1 MIISKGLVIM
11 RIGKRLVKSLVAMV
25 LCFTVAP
32 IMPAGAAFYSSISAL
47 QCLQVDS
54 RSTKVMAMGRT
65 MGTLIG
71 AFYGICVQLLGITG
85 IFLNG
90 SYLYYLMVSLVT
102 VMVLHTAS
110 VFNYKSSAYFGAV
123 VFLSITVVHRG
134 DAGLMAFVASRV
146 SATMV
151 GVAIGIG
158 VNSLELPRHKQKD
171 VLLVSG
177 LEGTLFKPGGQ
188 IGDATRIVLNRMIE
202 QGAMFTIASLR
213 TPASIIEAIPGINL
227 NLPVVACNGAVL
239 YDIKQNRYLKSLP
252 LNRELGETIC
262 DFLKS
267 QGLHVFANCL
277 IDNVLVIH
285 YGKFNNPVEASIFE
299 KCRTSPYRNYIHESH
314 YIADSRP
321 LYYMVIEQ
329 TVKLQA
335 VAIRLKNEPFASQI
349 KVLFYPSGDHPG
361 YSYLKI
367 YRNDVSKKAML
378 DCLQQLIKAE
388 RIVTC
393 GSVKNYYDICIE
405 AGDFDTAIKRLDRVF
420 KPLGG
425 AGISKL
431 QLKRLIFQSQGN
443 IMGKT
448 SRRKIWKE

>member
-1 MIISKGLVIM
+1 MK
-11 RIGKRLVKSLVAMV
+11 IGKRLVKSLAAMV
-25 LCFTVAP
+25 LCFTVALF
-32 IMPAGAAFYSSISAL
+32 MPAGAAFYSAISAL

-54 RSTKVMAMGRT
+54 KSTRVTALGRT

-71 AFYGICVQLLGITG
+71 AFYGLCVQLLGLTG
-85 IFLNG
+85 IFLHG

-102 VMVLHTAS
+102 VMVLYTAALL
-110 VFNYKSSAYFGAV
+110 NYKSSAYFSAV

-134 DAGLMAFVASRV
+134 DASLMAFVASRV
-146 SATMV
+146 SATLV

-158 VNSLELPRHKQKD
+158 VNSLELPRRKQKD

-177 LEGTLFKPGGQ
+177 LDGTLFKPGGQ
-188 IGDATRIVLNRMIE
+188 IGDVTRIMLNRMIE
-202 QGAMFTIASLR
+202 QGAMFTISSLR
-213 TPASIIEAIPGINL
+213 TPASIIEATPGINL

-252 LNRELGETIC
+252 LDPELGATISR
-262 DFLKS
+262 FLKG

-285 YGKFNNPVEASIFE
+285 YGEFNNPVEACIFE

-314 YIADSRP
+314 HIGDALP

-329 TVKLQA
+329 TAKLQA
-335 VAIRLKNEPFASQI
+335 VAIRLKNAPFATRI
-349 KVLFYPSGDHPG
+349 KVLFYPAADYPG

-367 YRNDVSKKAML
+367 YRSDVSKKAML

-393 GSVKNYYDICIE
+393 GSVKDYYDICIE
-405 AGDFDTAIKRLDRVF
+405 EGDFDTAIMALARVF
-420 KPLGG
+420 KPLRGF
-425 AGISKL
+425 GISKL
-431 QLKRLIFQSQGN
+431 SG
-443 IMGKT
+443 
-448 SRRKIWKE
+448 